1 MRLSCVRR
9 SYTAIIIVNHHVPTY
24 RYRRT
29 IISLYSAAQSCTNR
43 TLRLV
48 NGPLESAG
56 TVEICINGV
65 WGTVCG
71 TSWDNTAARVICRQ
85 LGYSANT
92 GGSELIH
99 FLRRGLI
106 VPVPRSQMFPD
117 NKVQNYFIMQWVV
130 VLHHAMGGST
140 PSCNGW

>member
-1 MRLSCVRR
+1 M
-9 SYTAIIIVNHHVPTY
+9 
-24 RYRRT
+24 
-29 IISLYSAAQSCTNR
+29 
-43 TLRLV
+43 V
-48 NGPLESAG
+48 NGLVESAG
-56 TVEICINGV
+56 TVEVCINGV

-106 VPVPRSQMFPD
+106 VHVPRSQMFPD

-130 VLHHAMGGST
+130 VLDHAMGVDHTMDDSSMLLFLVLRGDCRQKFEFTFLLVVVVFQCMRST
-140 PSCNGW
+140 